1 MQQNITEMLGKP
13 SEQEGN
19 NPLAKLDEATRT
31 PGGDIEKPSTANL
44 DEETIKQLLMTGENT
59 RGMFSP
65 DEKVLE
71 KELVNDE
78 LHAEQDESMQLK
90 TKKADAKGT
99 KYEKNFQEDISKN
112 PSKYSVMTP
121 RGVMTVAEAMREGYD
136 PLTKRFN
143 KDKSMKALKDKY
155 LEGLNEADKA
165 KIEELTDP
173 STAKVPFKEAKEFG
187 IDPNSALIDRGEQ
200 PQEVPA
206 QPGLPLPEAEEV
218 PQGAPTPDINALLGG
233 AR

>member
-1 MQQNITEMLGKP
+1 MQQNITEMLGQP
-13 SEQEGN
+13 SEQDGN
-19 NPLAKLDEATRT
+19 NPLAKLEEATKNAT
-31 PGGDIEKPSTANL
+31 SEENKSSSANL
-44 DEETIKQLLMTGENT
+44 DEETIRQLLMTGENT
-59 RGMFSP
+59 RGMFTP
-65 DEKVLE
+65 DEKELE
-71 KELVNDE
+71 KDLINDE
-78 LHAEQDESMQLK
+78 LHAEQDESMKLK
-90 TKKADAKGT
+90 TKSADAKGT
-99 KYEKNFQEDISKN
+99 KYAKNFQEDISKN

-143 KDKSMKALKDKY
+143 KDKSMKALKDKH
-155 LEGLNEADKA
+155 LEGLNKADKA

-173 STAKVPFKEAKEFG
+173 SAAKVPFKEAKEFG

-206 QPGLPLPEAEEV
+206 QPGIPLPEAEGV

>member
-1 MQQNITEMLGKP
+1 MQQNITEMLGQP
-13 SEQEGN
+13 SEQDGN
-19 NPLAKLDEATRT
+19 NPLAKLEEATRT
-31 PGGDIEKPSTANL
+31 PGGDIEKPTKANL

-59 RGMFSP
+59 RGMFTP
-65 DEKVLE
+65 DEKELE
-71 KELVNDE
+71 KDLVNDE
-78 LHAEQDESMQLK
+78 LHAEQDEAMKLK
-90 TKKADAKGT
+90 TKNADAKGT
-99 KYEKNFQEDISKN
+99 KYAKNFQEDISKN

-121 RGVMTVAEAMREGYD
+121 RGIMTVAEAMREGYD

-143 KDKSMKALKDKY
+143 KDKSMRAVKDKY

-173 STAKVPFKEAKEFG
+173 STAKVPSKEAKEFG

-200 PQEVPA
+200 PQGVPA
-206 QPGLPLPEAEEV
+206 QPGMPLPEAESV
-218 PQGAPTPDINALLGG
+218 PQEAPTPDINALLGG